1 MFHWRNI
8 RRAGA
13 NARWAGNPG
22 DSRQKEDLA
31 FICPESRL
39 ITGHKYPDQGA
50 YPLTRAPGPVTSRGL
65 RQRLRLCDIC
75 QHAQTGGGS
84 LSAFFG
90 EMVEEEIVML
100 TAFMEI
106 DRRQHG

>member
-1 MFHWRNI
+1 MQDGRGI
-8 RRAGA
+8 RAIRDRKKIWPSDPAT
-13 NARWAGNPG
+13 
-22 DSRQKEDLA
+22 
-31 FICPESRL
+31 CPTSRL
-39 ITGHKYPDQGA
+39 ITGHKYPDPGA
-50 YPLTRAPGPVTSRGL
+50 SPLTRAPGPVTSRGL

-75 QHAQTGGGS
+75 QHAQTGGGG

>member
-1 MFHWRNI
+1 MQDGRGI
-8 RRAGA
+8 RAIRDRKKIWPSDPAT
-13 NARWAGNPG
+13 
-22 DSRQKEDLA
+22 
-31 FICPESRL
+31 CPESRL
-39 ITGHKYPDQGA
+39 FPEYKYPDQGA
-50 YPLTRAPGPVTSRGL
+50 YPLPRPPDPVTSRGL